1 MDERKLAIIRKFKID
16 DINKILEIEAQAF
29 PKTAYSREVFLKYAE
44 DFPDSF
50 VIAEMGRDIVGY
62 IIFDV
67 GGHIH
72 STAVKRIYRRK
83 GFGKML
89 FTHAL
94 KCAKRGLWLE
104 VRSKNSAAITFYKKL
119 GMRIVGSIPN
129 YYETDDALIMAFSP
143 K

>member
-29 PKTAYSREVFLKYAE
+29 PKTPYSREIFLKYAE
-44 DFPDSF
+44 HCPDSF
-50 VIAEMGRDIVGY
+50 VIVERDRDIVGY

-72 STAVKRIYRRK
+72 STAVKRTYRRK

-94 KCAKRGLWLE
+94 KCAKGRLWLE
-104 VRSKNSAAITFYKKL
+104 VRSKNNAATTFYKKL

-129 YYETDDALIMAFSP
+129 YYETDDALIMALSR